1 MPLYLN
7 RADVTDFPVDAVV
20 NAANESLLGGGGV
33 DGAIHAAA
41 GPELLEEC
49 RLLGGCAPGQAKV
62 TGAYRLPAKY
72 IIHTVGPRWRGGG
85 SGEEEVLRACYRNS
99 LRLAEEKGCETVI
112 FPLISSGV
120 FGYPKREALRVAE
133 DEIRRYL
140 EDSELTVYLSVRG
153 RGVLPAETEFAE
165 LISLLGGFAPEPELR
180 RRMAGGPLSKPRTRK
195 PLGPFT
201 PTKASREEDNAA
213 DLSGS
218 ASRSAPKREKRERP
232 RRGTV
237 QAFRAPEDAPG
248 PEEEMCEPTLAF
260 HSGVPADLE
269 RELRELDESFSQM
282 LLRKITEK
290 GMTDAQCYRRANVD
304 RRLFSKIR
312 SDAHYRP
319 SKATALA
326 FAVALELSPEETG
339 ELLRKAG
346 FALSRSSTF
355 DVIVDFFITRRNYD
369 VYRINEALFA
379 YDQPLLGNVG

>member
-1 MPLYLN
+1 MPLFLIRN
-7 RADVTDFPVDAVV
+7 DITAFPADAVV

-33 DGAIHAAA
+33 DGAIHQAA

-49 RLLGGCAPGQAKV
+49 RTLGGCRPGEAKV
-62 TGAYRLPAKY
+62 TGAYRLPARY

-99 LRLAEEKGCETVI
+99 LLLAAEKGCETVV
-112 FPLISSGV
+112 FPLISSGI
-120 FGYPKREALRVAE
+120 FGYPKAEALRAAE
-133 DEIRRYL
+133 DEIRRFL
-140 EDSELTVYLSVRG
+140 EEKELTVYLSVRG
-153 RGVLPAETEFAE
+153 RGVLPVAEDYPE
-165 LISLLGGFAPEPELR
+165 LDDLMREVAAPVLR
-180 RRMAGGPLSKPRTRK
+180 RRPSGGPMSLSKAGRLPGAPSPTAAGSVRRADAGPRRRRNAAPAEASDEL
-195 PLGPFT
+195 PLPMSAREDALAEPAFGAGLPGDL
-201 PTKASREEDNAA
+201 TKA
-213 DLSGS
+213 LS
-218 ASRSAPKREKRERP
+218 
-232 RRGTV
+232 
-237 QAFRAPEDAPG
+237 
-248 PEEEMCEPTLAF
+248 
-260 HSGVPADLE
+260 
-269 RELRELDESFSQM
+269 ELDESFSQM